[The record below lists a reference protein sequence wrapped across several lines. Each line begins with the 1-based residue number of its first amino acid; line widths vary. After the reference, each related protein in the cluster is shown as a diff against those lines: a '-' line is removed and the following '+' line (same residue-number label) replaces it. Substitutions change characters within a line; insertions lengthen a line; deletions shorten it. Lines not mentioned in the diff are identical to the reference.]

1 MHFRAFKNKTTLQDK
16 QCGYFIIFVS
26 AGVELDQKIM
36 IILYDPLIRVE
47 SRTQGSKPR
56 TALPR
61 TDPLKAKDQGHNVE
75 VTSKKRS
82 LLLNNQNFPAISS
95 GFQEKTVFKNSLISA
110 YTLLYYAY

>member
-1 MHFRAFKNKTTLQDK
+1 MRLFYYLCERWGRTRSKNYD
-16 QCGYFIIFVS
+16 YFVR
-26 AGVELDQKIM
+26 
-36 IILYDPLIRVE
+36 PLIRVE

-95 GFQEKTVFKNSLISA
+95 VFQEKTVFKNSLISA